1 MKSFVQSLLAGSIL
15 LAGTPLAMGEEITYS
30 SHLPPSVAVNS
41 HGIIPLLE
49 AVEAEVDEDLT
60 VKFFWAGQLFDAT
73 GNFIAVRDGVADA
86 AFTQAANNQ
95 AEMRTNTIFT
105 DLYQYGGNPY
115 VTAAAYNETILLDC
129 EDCQNEY
136 AANGAMFMG
145 AHAATP
151 AKLIC
156 SDVVN
161 TMDDIRGLKIIG
173 GPALARWAQTLGAT
187 QFDVPPPRQ
196 METIQRGQADCTF
209 ASPEW
214 LRAFSLAD
222 IARSIVD
229 VPIGSQ
235 FAMSIFTFNKSRWDG
250 LSPQLRESFLRN
262 LPVAIAGII
271 DRYVEIED
279 IAVAEAVENGVVV
292 TDLGGEYAAA
302 FETYMTGYRAQV
314 ENDAATRG
322 IANASPIVD
331 TFLANMEKWDALIAE
346 HGTENYAD
354 LLWQEIYSN
363 LSTQ

>member
-1 MKSFVQSLLAGSIL
+1 MKSLVSSLLAGGVL
-15 LAGTPLAMGEEITYS
+15 LAGTAATIGQELSYS

-41 HGIIPLLE
+41 HGIIPLFE
-49 AVEAEVDEDLT
+49 AVEAESGGGLS
-60 VKFFWAGQLFDAT
+60 VKFFWAGQLFDAA
-73 GNFIAVRDGVADA
+73 GNFVAVRDGVVDA

-105 DLYQYGGNPY
+105 DLYQYGGDPY

-129 EDCQNEY
+129 EECQDEY
-136 AANGAMFMG
+136 ASNGAIFLG

-156 SDVVN
+156 SDVIGS
-161 TMDDIRGLKIIG
+161 MDDIRGLKIIG
-173 GPALARWAQTLGAT
+173 GPALARWAQSLGGT

-222 IARSIVD
+222 IAKSIVD

-235 FAMSIFTFNKSRWDG
+235 FATSIFTFNKARWEG
-250 LSPQLRESFLRN
+250 LSPELRDSFLRQ

-279 IAVAEAVENGVVV
+279 DAVADAVENGVVV
-292 TDLGGEYAAA
+292 TDLDGEYASA
-302 FETYMTGYRAQV
+302 FQSYMTGYRANV
-314 ENDAATRG
+314 EGDAATRG
-322 IANASPIVD
+322 IQNASPIID
-331 TFLANMEKWDALIAE
+331 TFLANMEKWEALIAE
-346 HGTENYAD
+346 HGTEDYAD
-354 LLWQEIYSN
+354 LLWQEIYSQLPN
-363 LSTQ
+363 